1 MVKAYI
7 LTFVI
12 RVSGLE
18 CFDLHA
24 RIFSSTTTLSITTHC
39 TMTFSKTTFSI
50 IALSIKTFSI
60 TINKIRQCKMG
71 EGRYA
76 EYCLCC
82 VAIKLF
88 MLNIVMPSAIMLS
101 VVAPF

>member
-7 LTFVI
+7 LTCVI
-12 RVSGLE
+12 HVSGLE

-39 TMTFSKTTFSI
+39 TMTFSITT
-50 IALSIKTFSI
+50 LSIKTFSI
-60 TINKIRQCKMG
+60 TINKIRHCIMG

-88 MLNIVMPSAIMLS
+88 MLNIVMLSAIILS